1 MCEYV
6 QWSVD
11 YIQQNATHVKVNPTK
26 LKEKILPLLD
36 SIEQETFDES
46 IHEAPKDVES
56 RLRYILVV
64 DALNFCFWPTD
75 NFEYDDLTKGLTKLE
90 QEHPEIFEPKNMMNV
105 SLELLSQYLVNEE
118 KNVIANIE
126 ERTRLMREVG
136 EILHKRFNDKA
147 TSLLE
152 ESQNDATTLVSLVA
166 KEFPGFR
173 DSTIYKGRQ
182 VFFYKRAQIVVGDI
196 HGMCNCIKGLEKI
209 TGFADYRIPQVLLGW
224 DVLDIEESLKEK
236 IMKKEEIQCGSEEEI
251 EMRCTVLS
259 AIRIIQ
265 EIFMDVRKK
274 LIEGH
279 RIDWFLWSYGERNKE
294 NLPPHHR
301 TRTIFY

>member
-6 QWSVD
+6 HWSVD
-11 YIQQNATHVKVNPTK
+11 YIQQNATHVKVN
-26 LKEKILPLLD
+26 KEKLREKIIPLLE
-36 SIEQETFDES
+36 SIEKETFDES
-46 IHEAPKDVES
+46 IHEAPSDIES

-75 NFEYDDLTKGLTKLE
+75 NYEYDDLTKGLTKLE
-90 QEHPEIFEPKNMMNV
+90 QDHPEVFEPINMMNV
-105 SLELLSQYLVNEE
+105 TVELLSQYLVNSS
-118 KNVIANIE
+118 NNIIANIE

-136 EILHKRFNDKA
+136 NVLHTRFSDKA
-147 TSLLE
+147 VRLLE
-152 ESQNDATTLVSLVA
+152 ESNNDASTLVSLVA

-182 VFFYKRAQIVVGDI
+182 VFFYKRAQIVVGDM
-196 HGMCNCIKGLEKI
+196 HGMCNCITGLEKI

-224 DVLDIEESLKEK
+224 DVLDIEESLKEQ
-236 IMKKEEIQCGSEEEI
+236 ILQKKEIACGSEEEI

-265 EIFMDVRKK
+265 ETFMEVKK
-274 LIEGH
+274 IAIEGH